1 MRTQFDL
8 VIIGSGAGGS
18 PIANRLAKAGKSVLI
33 LEKGPLFRP
42 GYQAAGKRSD
52 FRRDELISDGP
63 EKILNIDGVANK
75 GASYYSSHVEPDLND
90 EPHVYRGPDNA
101 DRATIE
107 GYTAQVVGGGTQLYG
122 GVSLRYTPT
131 DLSLKTFNDGRADI
145 PDDVRREARDW
156 PIPYA
161 VLDRYYGEAE
171 DLVGING
178 TRANQI
184 KPFLTG
190 DHYQP
195 PLSPNPISQY
205 VKAGM
210 EALGNKS
217 AQHRALPHAAGRHH
231 PRPRPELPHRPE
243 GPRDGED
250 ELRQPLRRSARVQV
264 EHLGRAALADCQRR
278 ADFELRPNCTVT
290 RLTNDGAKVNRVH
303 YLDPGG
309 TERFVEGKFV
319 VVACSAIESSAC

>member
-18 PIANRLAKAGKSVLI
+18 PIANRLAKAGKSVLV
-33 LEKGPLFRP
+33 LEKGPLFGP
-42 GYQAAGKRSD
+42 NYQAQGRRSE
-52 FRRDELISDGP
+52 FRRDELFSDGP
-63 EKILNIDGVANK
+63 EKKLKIDGVANN
-75 GASYYSSHVEPDLND
+75 GVSYYSSQIEPDLND

-101 DRATIE
+101 DQATIE
-107 GYTAQVVGGGTQLYG
+107 GYTAQLVGGGTQHYG
-122 GVSLRYTPT
+122 GVSLRYTP
-131 DLSLKTFNDGRADI
+131 SRADI

-156 PIPYA
+156 PISYE

-205 VKAGM
+205 AKAGM
-210 EALGNKS
+210 EALGKQLGSNIGWC
-217 AQHRALPHAAGRHH
+217 RR
-231 PRPRPELPHRPE
+231 RVE
-243 GPRDGED
+243 
-250 ELRQPLRRSARVQV
+250 PL
-264 EHLGRAALADCQRR
+264 
-278 ADFELRPNCTVT
+278 
-290 RLTNDGAKVNRVH
+290 
-303 YLDPGG
+303 
-309 TERFVEGKFV
+309 
-319 VVACSAIESSAC
+319 